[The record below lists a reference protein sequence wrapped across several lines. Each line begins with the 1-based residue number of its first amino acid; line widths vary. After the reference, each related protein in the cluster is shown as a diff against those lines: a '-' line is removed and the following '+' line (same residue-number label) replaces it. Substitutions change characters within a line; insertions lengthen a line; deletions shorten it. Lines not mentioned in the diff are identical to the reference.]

1 MQKEGYYNVQ
11 ATKPKK
17 AMSSYLYFVQNKKEF
32 ISVSLQTR
40 TRKEVFMEL
49 AEMWKSLPPDEKQ
62 HYVELS
68 AADQER
74 QRSQKQAFQQYCQVN
89 GVPPQALKKQRRSH
103 LGFGSQLNGQPMG
116 PRKGRPP
123 KLPSFTPAY
132 TQQPS
137 FSAFS
142 YSQQP
147 AVSSSADVADICKS
161 VLQLQQNC
169 VQQLNQQQAC
179 LQQVVAFLH
188 NFTHTAALPNDTAPQ
203 DEAFNYPDDQLEE
216 ELIEEA
222 NRYLPPHEIASFSDV
237 KTELPY
243 YEAYNTFE
251 TSFIKQCQK
260 TTPGLSATQM
270 QDYARAEWDK
280 FPPEKKQ
287 IY

>member
-1 MQKEGYYNVQ
+1 VQ

-17 AMSSYLYFVQNKKEF
+17 AMELVPVLRAEQEGSSSRCRCKRELE
-32 ISVSLQTR
+32 
-40 TRKEVFMEL
+40 RKCSWSCGDVEEP
-49 AEMWKSLPPDEKQ
+49 AARRRAD
-62 HYVELS
+62 YVELS

-74 QRSQKQAFQQYCQVN
+74 QREPEA
-89 GVPPQALKKQRRSH
+89 GVPAVLPGERRSPGAEEATT
-103 LGFGSQLNGQPMG
+103 LAPGLRLSAYGQPMG

-132 TQQPS
+132 TQQPLL
-137 FSAFS
+137 SAS

-188 NFTHTAALPNDTAPQ
+188 NFTHTAALPHDTAPQ
-203 DEAFNYPDDQLEE
+203 DEAFNYPTTSSKRNSLRRPT
-216 ELIEEA
+216 A
-222 NRYLPPHEIASFSDV
+222 TSCPTKSPPSPMSE
-237 KTELPY
+237 TELPY

-251 TSFIKQCQK
+251 TSFIEQCQK

-270 QDYARAEWDK
+270 QDYARAEWDS
-280 FPPEKKQ
+280 FRQRRSRFTICITTCPR
-287 IY
+287 